1 MALVQAW
8 PQVAVVGGGAVG
20 CYYGGLLARAGAP
33 VTLIGRAQHVDAI
46 SRNGLDFEAL
56 TFREHVPMQAST
68 DMAAAR
74 GARLVLF
81 CVKSTDTD
89 AVARELAAHLDPSAW
104 VVGLQNGVDNLER
117 LRAVLPNPVVPA
129 VVYVACAMAGA
140 GHLKHTG
147 RGDLVIGAA
156 GNAGGNAASP
166 ATGGTFADGLQQI
179 AGWFEAAGVPCVV
192 SDNVMGELW
201 AKLLINCAYN
211 PISALG
217 RARYRR
223 VTALPDARVVM
234 EAAVREVLAVAEREG
249 VRMPPGDWVAKA
261 LALSASMPEAT
272 SSTAQDLAR
281 GKRTEIDHLNGY
293 VARRGAALG
302 VPTPVNQTLHALI
315 KLAEDG
321 LA

>member
-1 MALVQAW
+1 MAQAW

-46 SRNGLDFEAL
+46 NRDGLDFEAL
-56 TFREHVPMQAST
+56 SFRERVAMRAST
-68 DMAAAR
+68 EMAAAR
-74 GARLVLF
+74 GAGLVLF
-81 CVKSTDTD
+81 CVKSTDTE
-89 AVARELAAHLDPSAW
+89 AAARELATCLDASAW

-117 LRAVLPNPVVPA
+117 LRAVLPKPDQVVPA
-129 VVYVACAMAGA
+129 VVYVACAMAGN

-156 GNAGGNAASP
+156 SGAAPAAAAGTIAA
-166 ATGGTFADGLQQI
+166 GLQQI
-179 AGWFEAAGVPCVV
+179 ARWFEASGVPCVV

-211 PISALG
+211 PMSALG

-223 VTALPDARVVM
+223 VTALPDARAVM

-261 LALSASMPEAT
+261 LALSSAMPEAT

-315 KLAEDG
+315 KLVEDS
-321 LA
+321 LE

>member
-1 MALVQAW
+1 MVLKHAW

-46 SRNGLDFEAL
+46 NRQGLDFEAL
-56 TFREHVPMQAST
+56 TFREHVAMQAST

-74 GARLVLF
+74 GAGLVLF
-81 CVKSTDTD
+81 CVKSTDTE
-89 AVARELAAHLDPSAW
+89 AAARELAAHLDASAW

-129 VVYVACAMAGA
+129 VVYVACAMAGP

-156 GNAGGNAASP
+156 DNVRGNAAPSS
-166 ATGGTFADGLQQI
+166 AAGISADGLQRI
-179 AGWFEAAGVPCVV
+179 ANWFETSGVPCVV
-192 SDNVMGELW
+192 SGNVMGELW

-211 PISALG
+211 PMSALG
-217 RARYRR
+217 RARYKR
-223 VTALPDARVVM
+223 VTALPDARAVM
-234 EAAVREVLAVAEREG
+234 EAAVREVLAVAEKEG
-249 VRMPPGDWVAKA
+249 VRMPPGDWVEKA
-261 LALSASMPEAT
+261 LALSAAMPEAT

-302 VPTPVNQTLHALI
+302 VPTPVNQTLHALV
-315 KLAEDG
+315 KLTEDS